1 MTNILTWIKIAF
13 AAICSVASYAFGGFD
28 AVLKILLIMCVID
41 YITGVCAAVFKK
53 TLSSRTGFN
62 GILKKAVILCV
73 VACAHLIGDALGVE
87 QIRSAVI
94 GFYIANEG
102 ISIVENAARLGVPM
116 PQKLISI
123 LKQLKDKEEQNGIQI
138 QN

>member
-1 MTNILTWIKIAF
+1 MSNIFTWIKISCAAF
-13 AAICSVASYAFGGFD
+13 CSAISYVFGGFD
-28 AVLKILLIMCVID
+28 TVLKILLIMATID
-41 YITGVCAAVFKK
+41 YVTGVCAAVFKK
-53 TLSSRTGFN
+53 TLSSKTGFN

-73 VACAHLIGDALGVE
+73 VACAHLIGDALGVA